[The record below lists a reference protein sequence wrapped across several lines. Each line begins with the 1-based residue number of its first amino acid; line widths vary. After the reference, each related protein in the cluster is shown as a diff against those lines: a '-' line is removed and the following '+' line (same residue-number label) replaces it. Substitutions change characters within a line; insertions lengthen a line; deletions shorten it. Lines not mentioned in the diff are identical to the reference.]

1 MKRLVLAVAAV
12 SALAGCGAGTSTT
25 STSQTRTL
33 GGFAIDGYLAD
44 AEVRCLDASGKTV
57 ASSRTTSS
65 GAWILRTPGTTA
77 SCQALEVYDG
87 VDVGTNSLSASERS
101 QLPLGTRFTA
111 SIAHLNASTLGNT
124 ALIVSPLTTL
134 IHATQTQTGQSAA
147 AARSTVL
154 LALGIS
160 DALDPLLFN
169 PITNQ
174 NSGVFSAGAMTAA
187 VIRETSAAILEAVA
201 GVGQPVS
208 LELRRQVY
216 QRVTD
221 SVAAL
226 IISGAI
232 TRNTLI
238 AEQPAPDG
246 PLAGIALA
254 ALARLRADAPAFSA
268 PVAAVQQTGTV
279 ATIAAQ
285 YAGRAA
291 SQVAGVADSAD
302 LSVIA
307 RRAASLSNSSQA
319 DVQRPLILAAL
330 ANEPG
335 LDLPALAGTVRAAI
349 ANPPTNLTITRTNG
363 QTQSIELVTTLKNYL
378 QVAGEQLRFYTTGD
392 LTVGR
397 TVSVSDFELGSAPT
411 LPGALSAVA
420 LSFTQPENSTLLT
433 PAAEITAQLG
443 FRVERVD
450 PTGIESIRLAAIVD
464 GVKLSWSNNGLV
476 VRTPDESVLYGAVR
490 IGSTAD
496 DTLKPM
502 LKNDNNRLA
511 TFVSTDKGLLRI
523 DMAALLTALGLNADF
538 VLQTYLSD
546 STLVVEAVIS
556 NMVFARAQNA
566 TVRKLGALSVS
577 VERGA
582 GQPALS
588 ASGAGLRG
596 TVTAGR

>member
-1 MKRLVLAVAAV
+1 M
-12 SALAGCGAGTSTT
+12 
-25 STSQTRTL
+25 
-33 GGFAIDGYLAD
+33 
-44 AEVRCLDASGKTV
+44 
-57 ASSRTTSS
+57 
-65 GAWILRTPGTTA
+65 
-77 SCQALEVYDG
+77 
-87 VDVGTNSLSASERS
+87 
-101 QLPLGTRFTA
+101 
-111 SIAHLNASTLGNT
+111 
-124 ALIVSPLTTL
+124 
-134 IHATQTQTGQSAA
+134 
-147 AARSTVL
+147 L

-174 NSGVFSAGAMTAA
+174 NPGVFSAGAMTAA

-268 PVAAVQQTGTV
+268 PVAAVQQTGNV

-307 RRAASLSNSSQA
+307 RRAASLSNSSQS

-378 QVAGEQLRFYTTGD
+378 QVAGEQLRFYTTGIS
-392 LTVGR
+392 L
-397 TVSVSDFELGSAPT
+397 
-411 LPGALSAVA
+411 
-420 LSFTQPENSTLLT
+420 
-433 PAAEITAQLG
+433 
-443 FRVERVD
+443 
-450 PTGIESIRLAAIVD
+450 
-464 GVKLSWSNNGLV
+464 W
-476 VRTPDESVLYGAVR
+476 AVR
-490 IGSTAD
+490 
-496 DTLKPM
+496 
-502 LKNDNNRLA
+502 
-511 TFVSTDKGLLRI
+511 
-523 DMAALLTALGLNADF
+523 
-538 VLQTYLSD
+538 
-546 STLVVEAVIS
+546 
-556 NMVFARAQNA
+556 
-566 TVRKLGALSVS
+566 
-577 VERGA
+577 
-582 GQPALS
+582 
-588 ASGAGLRG
+588 
-596 TVTAGR
+596 